1 MQKHFNTQLFWV
13 PEFLCFT
20 LNKIPRV
27 MKLYMFLLL
36 CSVSLV
42 QATNSYAQKA
52 TVNLKMQDQT
62 IQTVLDEIENQSE
75 FSFFFNTRH
84 VDLQR
89 KVSVSVQKSE
99 IFKVLDIIFAGTD
112 VGYSVVDKKIILS
125 TELQTTPQEDGKKK
139 VTGVIKDEFGEPLI
153 GVNVLEKGTANG
165 TVTDIDG
172 RYSIEVPDNA
182 ILQISYIG
190 YQQYEQSVVGQSV
203 INIQIKQD
211 TQALEEVVVIG
222 YGTAKKKDLTG
233 AISRVRADKME
244 VEAPRTVEDILRG
257 SASGLSIGMATN
269 AKGTSDFQ
277 IRGKNTLSAGSSP
290 LIVLDGVIYDG
301 SMEDINPV
309 DIESIDVLK
318 DASSVAVYGAKAA
331 NGVIAITTKKGISEK
346 PIITFNAN
354 VGSVHSAR
362 LPRSVDGPGFL
373 KFRQEY
379 AEGLLSQ
386 EEMGSQPG
394 KYADP
399 RNLGAQ
405 GVDPLAWYNYDQQ
418 NPASTLPDE
427 NTLITTW
434 LTRLNMKNIEIE
446 HYLNGV
452 VTDWNDVVY
461 QTGLQQ
467 DYTASISNRTKNMSY
482 YWSMGYADREG
493 VVVGDRYRNFRT
505 RLNLESNITSFLTVG
520 LNAQFATRIG
530 GYLAADVS
538 VRKWNSPYTSND
550 IDDPDSPY
558 RQYPSGD
565 NNTFNPFFDNLYRD
579 RRDINHDLN
588 ANLYAIIKLPL
599 GIEYQMNFTPRYH
612 WYEYMNHESA
622 EHPNWK
628 GDGGRAERK
637 NEKTFD
643 WLLDHIVRWKQ
654 EFGKDHRIEGTFLFN
669 LEKGQYWQTIA
680 KNRQFTP
687 NDYLGYHNIIVGGV
701 PEVSSN
707 DTYKTGDALM
717 GRLFYS
723 FKDRYMLTA
732 SVRRDGYSAFGQMN
746 PHAVFPAM
754 ALGWVF
760 SSEKFMGPTSNWLN
774 YAKLR
779 FSWGENGN
787 RDIGQYDAMAALK
800 TGMYSYVGT
809 NGSIYTS
816 SLIYI
821 DRMANVGLKWERT
834 ASYNIGLDFSILGDR
849 LSGSMEAYMA
859 ETNDL
864 LVNRSLPSILGFSSV
879 KANLGE
885 LTNRGFELSL
895 NGRIIN
901 NKDFTWNSSG
911 TFFLNRRKIKH
922 LYGDMEEIK
931 DTNGNI
937 IGYKEAD
944 DIQNKWFIGHD
955 PDQIW
960 DYERDGVWQMDKKD
974 EAAKYGNKPGDFKY
988 IDQNGDGVMNNDD
1001 RVFQG
1006 YKTPRFRWSWRNE
1019 FTFYKNINLSFM
1031 LYSHVG
1037 HYDTFNEAANLGGM
1051 FDRQSVLD
1059 LPRWTVDNP
1068 TNDYAKL
1075 GSKNIGNNYKK
1086 KTFVRM
1092 ENITLSYNVPHS
1104 LLEKISVQNM
1114 RFSLAVRNPFVLTK
1128 WTFGDPEGGETTL
1141 RSFNLGVNFTL

>member
-1 MQKHFNTQLFWV
+1 
-13 PEFLCFT
+13 
-20 LNKIPRV
+20 
-27 MKLYMFLLL
+27 MKLSVFLLV
-36 CSVSLV
+36 CSIGLA
-42 QATNSYAQKA
+42 QASGSYAQKA
-52 TVNLKMQDQT
+52 TVNLEMRNQT
-62 IQTVLDEIENQSE
+62 VKEVLDEIEEQSD
-75 FSFFFNTRH
+75 FSFFFNIKH
-84 VDLQR
+84 VDLDR
-89 KVSVSVQKSE
+89 KVSVVAKKSD
-99 IFKVLDIIFAGTD
+99 IFKVLETVFAGTD
-112 VGYSVVDKKIILS
+112 VRYSVVDKKIILS
-125 TELQTTPQEDGKKK
+125 TDLQITQQKDGKKK
-139 VTGVIKDEFGEPLI
+139 VTGVIKDEKGEPVI
-153 GVNVLEKGTANG
+153 GVNVMEKGSRNG

-172 RYSIEVPDNA
+172 KYSIEMPDNA
-182 ILQISYIG
+182 IIQVSYIG
-190 YQQYEQSVVGQSV
+190 YRQYEQSVAGQSV
-203 INIQIKQD
+203 INIQIQED
-211 TQALEEVVVIG
+211 TQALDEVVVIG

-244 VEAPRTVEDILRG
+244 IEAPRTVEDILRG
-257 SASGLSIGMATN
+257 SASGLSITMSTN
-269 AKGTSDFQ
+269 ATGKADLQ

-301 SMEDINPV
+301 SMEDINPI

-331 NGVIAITTKKGISEK
+331 NGVIAITTKKGTSEK

-354 VGSVHSAR
+354 IGSVHAAR
-362 LPRSVDGPGFL
+362 LPRSVDGAGFL

-386 EEMGSQPG
+386 EEMAAQPG
-394 KYADP
+394 KYGDP
-399 RNLGAQ
+399 RMLGTK
-405 GVDPLAWYNYDQQ
+405 GIDPLAWYNYDQQ
-418 NPASTLPDE
+418 NPVTSLPDE
-427 NTLITTW
+427 NTLLTTW

-452 VTDWNDVVY
+452 ETDWNDEVY

-467 DYTASISNRTKNMSY
+467 DYTASISNRTNNMSY

-505 RLNLESNITSFLTVG
+505 RLNLESKITSFLTVG
-520 LNAQFATRIG
+520 LNAQFATRLG
-530 GYLAADVS
+530 GYLTADVS

-550 IDDPDSPY
+550 INDPDSPY

-565 NNTFNPFFDNLYRD
+565 NNTFNPFFDNLFLD
-579 RRDINHDLN
+579 RRDVNHDLN
-588 ANLYAIIKLPL
+588 ANLYTIVKLPL
-599 GIEYQMNFTPRYH
+599 GFEYQMNFTPRYH
-612 WYEYMNHESA
+612 WYDYMNHESA

-643 WLLDHIVRWKQ
+643 WQLDHIVRWKQ

-687 NDYLGYHNIIVGGV
+687 NDYLGYHNISVGGV

-707 DTYKTGDALM
+707 DTYQTGDALM

-723 FKDRYMLTA
+723 FKDKYMLTA

-746 PHAVFPAM
+746 PHAVFPAV

-760 SSEKFMGPTSNWLN
+760 SSENFMEFAKGWLN

-787 RDIGQYDAMAALK
+787 RDIGQYDALASLK
-800 TGMYSYVGT
+800 TGLYPYVDA
-809 NGSIYTS
+809 NNIYTS

-821 DRMANVGLKWERT
+821 DRMANRELKWERT
-834 ASYNIGLDFSILGDR
+834 ASYNIGLDFSVLNDR
-849 LSGSMEAYMA
+849 LSGSMETYMA

-895 NGRIIN
+895 NGRIIE
-901 NKDFTWNSSG
+901 NKNFTWNSGG
-911 TFFLNRRKIKH
+911 TFFFNRRKIKH

-931 DTNGNI
+931 DTDGNV

-944 DIQNKWFIGHD
+944 DVQNKWFIGHD

-960 DYERDGVWQMDKKD
+960 DYERDGVWQMDEKED
-974 EAAKYGNKPGDFKY
+974 AAKYGNKPGDFKY
-988 IDQNGDGVMNNDD
+988 VDQNGDRVMNNDD

-1031 LYSHVG
+1031 LYSQVG
-1037 HYDTFNEAANLGGM
+1037 HYDAFNEAANLGGM

-1059 LPRWTVDNP
+1059 LPRWTAENP
-1068 TNDYAKL
+1068 TDEYAKL

-1092 ENITLSYNVPHS
+1092 ENITLSYNVPQNF
-1104 LLEKISVQNM
+1104 LKKIAIQNM
-1114 RFSLAVRNPFVLTK
+1114 RFSLAVRNPFVITK

-1141 RSFNLGVNFTL
+1141 RSLNLGVNFTL